1 MLISQNVKNIIA
13 GISQQPPLL
22 RLPEQ
27 LEEQVNGYSSESSGL
42 LKRFPTVYVQTLMGA
57 IKQDAKPLVHFV
69 NRDASEKYIMYF
81 FNNTLR
87 IFDIQGDEKRV
98 KIANDIDYLK
108 TSNPRKDLRII
119 TVADYTFIV
128 NTSVKV
134 QMTTKKSPNYFKTQ
148 GSLVHIKSGQYGRT
162 YKVFVDGNQKAS
174 FTTPDG
180 SKSEHTA
187 QIDTNYITNQLATQL
202 RKNGYTVDTG
212 NSWLRIQNVTN
223 VTTQDGFNNLGLLA
237 VNGSVQKFSLLPVTA
252 PDNYCVKVRNSTSDD
267 ATSGAYYCKYSSSS
281 KVWEECACP
290 DILTEID
297 PATMPHTLVR
307 ESLDSFEFRRVEWKE
322 RECGD
327 DDSNPEPSFIGKT
340 INDIFFYRN
349 RLGFLSQENV
359 ILSESA
365 EYFNFWMTTA
375 NDILDTDCID
385 ISTTTTRINILNYAV
400 PFNETLYIF
409 SDSTQF
415 KLASDTALSPKNVAL
430 VDVTNFDSSPDCR
443 PVVSGKNLYFPV
455 ERAEYTSIREYY
467 NVESIS
473 DVKNAQDITSHV
485 PSYIPNGVYQT
496 ISQNN
501 ENILL
506 FLTDG
511 DPNSIYVYKYL
522 FVNEQRLQA
531 SWSKW
536 DMHGRVLG
544 AFFVGSTLYLVVN
557 RGDKHLLEK
566 MDFTYATKDFEGH
579 EPYRVYL
586 DSKVISRD
594 GTYDE
599 ETHKTTFD
607 LFKIWKVTDVSDIES
622 VGIVTPDG
630 TYEEVSKEA
639 FDTLDNSYSHI
650 SILGDYSGKDVV
662 IGIPYGFKATLS
674 PLYMRQATNDG
685 GVKVI
690 TNGRLQ
696 VRDIRLNYADTGG
709 FKVYVKVSGRS
720 LRTYTMTSKI
730 LGHSVLGEISFVSGT
745 FRVPIQSLNTSYK
758 VWISSTLPLPLS
770 LIGYLWYGNYIAK
783 TRGV

>member
-1 MLISQNVKNIIA
+1 MLVSQNVKNMIA

-27 LEEQVNGYSSESSGL
+27 LEDQINGYSSESSGL
-42 LKRFPTVYVQTLMGA
+42 LKRFPTVYIKTLMDS
-57 IKQDAKPLVHFV
+57 IDHDQKPLVHFV
-69 NRDASEKYIMYF
+69 NRDASERYIMYLF
-81 FNNTLR
+81 GDTIR
-87 IFDIQGDEKRV
+87 IFDLQGNEKKVTIQDDP
-98 KIANDIDYLK
+98 NYLK
-108 TSNPRKDLRII
+108 TTQPRKDLRII
-119 TVADYTFIV
+119 TVADYTFIG
-128 NTSVKV
+128 NKTVKV
-134 QMTTKKSPNYFKTQ
+134 QMTSKKSPNYFASQ

-162 YKVFVDGNQKAS
+162 YKVLVNGQQKAS

-187 QIDTNYITNQLATQL
+187 QIDTNYITNQLAIQL
-202 RKNGYTVDTG
+202 RNNGYTVDTG
-212 NSWLRIQNVTN
+212 NSWLRIKNVSD
-223 VTTQDGFNNLGLLA
+223 VTTEDGFNNLGLMA
-237 VNGSVQKFSLLPVTA
+237 INGSVQKFSLLPVNG
-252 PDNYCVKVRNSTSDD
+252 PSDYCVKVRNSTSDD
-267 ATSGAYYCKYSSSS
+267 ATSGAYFCKYNSSS

-290 DILTEID
+290 DIPIEID

-307 ESLDSFEFRRVEWKE
+307 NADGSFTFKRVAWKE

-327 DDSNPEPSFIGKT
+327 DDSNPLPSFIGKT

-415 KLASDTALSPKNVAL
+415 KLAADTALSPKNVAL

-467 NVESIS
+467 NVESVS

-485 PSYIPNGVYQT
+485 PSFIPNGVYKT

-506 FLTDG
+506 FLTEG
-511 DPNSIYVYKYL
+511 DQNCIYVYKYL
-522 FVNEQRLQA
+522 FINEQRLQA

-536 DMHGRVLG
+536 DLHGRVLG
-544 AFFVGSTLYLVVN
+544 AFFIGSALYVVVN
-557 RGDKHLLEK
+557 RGGKHLLEK
-566 MDFTYATKDFEGH
+566 MDFTYSTMDFEGH

-586 DSKVISRD
+586 DSKTVSTA

-599 ETHKTTFD
+599 KTHLTTFD
-607 LFKIWKVTDVSDIES
+607 LLKTWNITDTNDIEA
-622 VGIVTPDG
+622 VGLVTPEG
-630 TYEEVSKEA
+630 GYEEIQKADFKNGTV
-639 FDTLDNSYSHI
+639 
-650 SILGDYSGKDVV
+650 SILGDYSGQDVV
-662 IGIPYGFKATLS
+662 IGVPYEFKASLS

-685 GVKVI
+685 GVKAI

-696 VRDIRLNYADTGG
+696 VRDVRFNYADTGG
-709 FKVYVKVSGRS
+709 FKVYVKTHGHTY
-720 LRTYTMTSKI
+720 TYTMTSKI
-730 LGHSVLGEISFVSGT
+730 LGHSVLGEIAFVSGT
-745 FRVPIQSLNTSYK
+745 FRVPVQSLNTNYK
-758 VWISSTLPLPLS
+758 MWVSSTLPLPVA
-770 LIGYLWYGNYIAK
+770 LIGYLWYGNFIAK